1 MQLFF
6 KGLIRGLVPFVILLI
21 ISIWNMLHGSAATA
35 KTFLFYSL
43 VIFFLGLASVIY
55 QIKQWSFIKQ
65 IIVHYMAMLITVF
78 PVLLLYGSYPL
89 NSFMDVLKVY
99 FHFNEVG
106 LILFISSFLII
117 KLCKKFNKSKEEKSE
132 SL

>member
-78 PVLLLYGSYPL
+78 PVLLLYGSY
-89 NSFMDVLKVY
+89 
-99 FHFNEVG
+99 
-106 LILFISSFLII
+106 
-117 KLCKKFNKSKEEKSE
+117 
-132 SL
+132 

>member
-1 MQLFF
+1 MQLFL

-21 ISIWNMLHGSAATA
+21 ISIWNMLHGAADVA

-106 LILFISSFLII
+106 LVLFISSFLII
-117 KLCKKFNKSKEEKSE
+117 KLCKKFNKSKGEKSE